1 MVEKNYKRN
10 RNIFKKVALTKQEN
24 EYIKKKIEKSPF
36 NNFQNFALTL
46 LIQGEI
52 KTTDYSELFTLNKQ
66 VAAIGNNINQ
76 VVRLANQFN
85 EISTDDILDLQKE
98 IQEVKDMVRMK
109 INQDM
114 KENRKGIHDGLHKT
128 S

>member
-1 MVEKNYKRN
+1 MVEKKYKLKRDIQKIIRLN
-10 RNIFKKVALTKQEN
+10 EQEN

-66 VAAIGNNINQ
+66 VSAIGNNINQ

-114 KENRKGIHDGLHKT
+114 KENRKGVHDGLHKT

>member
-1 MVEKNYKRN
+1 MTEKNYKRN
-10 RNIFKKVALTKQEN
+10 RNIFKKVALTEQEN
-24 EYIKKKIEKSPF
+24 EYIKKKIEQSPF

-52 KTTDYSELFTLNKQ
+52 KTTDYSELFNLNKQ
-66 VAAIGNNINQ
+66 VSAIGNNINQ

-109 INQDM
+109 INQEM
-114 KENRKGIHDGLHKT
+114 KKNRRGIHDGLHKT

>member
-1 MVEKNYKRN
+1 MTEKNYKRN
-10 RNIFKKVALTKQEN
+10 RNIFKKVALTEQEN
-24 EYIKKKIEKSPF
+24 EYIKKKIEQSPF

-52 KTTDYSELFTLNKQ
+52 KTTDYSELFNLNKQ
-66 VAAIGNNINQ
+66 VSAIGNNINQ

-98 IQEVKDMVRMK
+98 IQEEIGRAHV
-109 INQDM
+109 
-114 KENRKGIHDGLHKT
+114 
-128 S
+128 

>member
-1 MVEKNYKRN
+1 MVEKKYKLKRDIQKIIRLN
-10 RNIFKKVALTKQEN
+10 EQEN

-66 VAAIGNNINQ
+66 VSAIGNNINQ